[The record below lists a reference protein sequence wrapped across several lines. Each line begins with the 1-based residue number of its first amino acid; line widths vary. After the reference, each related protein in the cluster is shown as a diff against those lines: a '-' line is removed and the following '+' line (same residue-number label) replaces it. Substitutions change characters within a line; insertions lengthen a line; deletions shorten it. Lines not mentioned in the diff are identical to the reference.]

1 LKSNGIT
8 VRPMVAGDA
17 PEVARLATQLGY
29 PSSGLQIEKRW
40 ETVCSSPDAKA
51 LVATDP
57 QDIVLGWIHVF
68 ATRMLES
75 DSVAE
80 IGGLVVDEGARGR
93 GIGTILVAAAEAWA
107 IEHGFSAVTVRSN
120 VIRKEAHAF
129 YQRLGYDVQKSQVK
143 FRKTLPLPVPP
154 R

>member
-1 LKSNGIT
+1 
-8 VRPMVAGDA
+8 MVAGDA
-17 PEVARLATQLGY
+17 SAVARLATQLGY

-40 ETVCSSPDAKA
+40 ETVRSSPDAKA

-57 QDIVLGWIHVF
+57 QGIVLGWIHVF

-93 GIGTILVAAAEAWA
+93 GIGAILVTAAEAWA
-107 IEHGFSAVTVRSN
+107 IERGFSAVTVRSN

-129 YQRLGYDVQKSQVK
+129 YRRLGYDVQKSQVK